1 MMRTFSL
8 SAGVLGALSFL
19 MAVAGRF
26 HEESTISLLGHRFQS
41 LTFLVL
47 ANTFLVAGIY
57 LHLLGGER
65 RAR

>member
-1 MMRTFSL
+1 MKVLTQV
-8 SAGVLGALSFL
+8 AGALGALSFL
-19 MAVAGRF
+19 VAVAGRF
-26 HEESTISLLGHRFQS
+26 HEQSTISLLGHRFQS

-65 RAR
+65 RSR

>member
-1 MMRTFSL
+1 MRTLSL
-8 SAGVLGALSFL
+8 VAGVLGALLFVI
-19 MAVAGRF
+19 AVAGRF
-26 HEESTISLLGHRFQS
+26 HEEPTITFLGNRFQS

-57 LHLLGGER
+57 LRLLGGER